1 MLYNAPE
8 MLITWKW
15 EVAQL
20 SVIDNETIYTQL
32 SSVKLQNHTLPSRG
46 SNNIVDLYGKKKV
59 IAYYISC
66 IMPQNP
72 ELDDDERSLSYS
84 FLTQKQYTCNYSQWG
99 YRTTLYLHVA
109 KTA

>member
-15 EVAQL
+15 EIAQL

-46 SNNIVDLYGKKKV
+46 SNNRPDIV
-59 IAYYISC
+59 
-66 IMPQNP
+66 
-72 ELDDDERSLSYS
+72 
-84 FLTQKQYTCNYSQWG
+84 
-99 YRTTLYLHVA
+99 
-109 KTA
+109 